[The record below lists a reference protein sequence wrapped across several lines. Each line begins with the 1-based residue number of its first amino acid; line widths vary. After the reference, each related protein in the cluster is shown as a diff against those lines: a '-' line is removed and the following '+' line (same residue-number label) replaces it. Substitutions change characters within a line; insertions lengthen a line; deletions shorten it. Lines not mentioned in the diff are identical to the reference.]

1 MNQYQPGIL
10 QAVPAQACYLN
21 FSILPQVDRQAVID
35 CLKSIDI
42 ENTVIGIGQSA
53 IGQLGCSIV
62 GMKSMPEW
70 QSGKIKMPSKT
81 IDLWCWL
88 RGDDRGELL
97 HRTRQIHRQLSPA
110 FELSTSLDAFRYA
123 EGRDLTG
130 YIDGTENPQD
140 DDAVEAAIVSS
151 ENPSLAGSSFVA
163 VQRWRHNLDQ
173 FDSFDREHQ
182 DNIFGRHIVDNEEF
196 DEAPASAHVKRT
208 AQESFNPEAFMLRR
222 SMPWSKD
229 LESGLM
235 FVAFANSFYA
245 FEAQVGRMMGKED
258 GITDALFEFT
268 QVIEGSYF
276 WCPPVADGSLML
288 AALESKT

>member
-10 QAVPAQACYLN
+10 QAVPVQACYLN
-21 FSILPQVDRQAVID
+21 FSILPHADRQAIID

-42 ENTVIGIGQSA
+42 ECTVVGIGQST
-53 IGQLGCSIV
+53 IEQLGHPIE

-70 QSGKIKMPSKT
+70 RAGNIKMPSKA

-97 HRTRQIHRQLSPA
+97 HRARHIRRQLSPA
-110 FELSTSLDAFRYA
+110 FKLSTSLDAFRYA
-123 EGRDLTG
+123 EGRDITG

-140 DDAVEAAIVSS
+140 GDAVDAAIVNS

-163 VQRWRHNLDQ
+163 VQRWLHNLDQ
-173 FDSFDREHQ
+173 FESFDREHQ
-182 DNIFGRHIVDNEEF
+182 DNIIGRHIEDNEEF

-208 AQESFNPEAFMLRR
+208 AQESYSPEAFVLRR

-245 FEAQVGRMMGKED
+245 FEAQVERMIGKED
-258 GITDALFEFT
+258 GITDGLFEFS

-276 WCPPVADGSLML
+276 WCPPVADGRLML
-288 AALESKT
+288 TALES